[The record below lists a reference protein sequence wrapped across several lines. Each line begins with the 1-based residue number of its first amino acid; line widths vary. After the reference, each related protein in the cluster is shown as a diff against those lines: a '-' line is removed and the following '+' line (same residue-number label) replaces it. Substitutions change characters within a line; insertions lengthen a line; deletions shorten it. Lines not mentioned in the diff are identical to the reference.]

1 MLQAYGT
8 QDPRHC
14 VLGVPLQPVKITQN
28 IKEKTMHIYDIDI
41 VSDSD
46 EGRTVNVWTGRANNM
61 AEALQDVMDKNKN
74 MLNSKTEGAVMVT
87 IVKQLSKQAEVAN
100 FEARAKVEQMSPE
113 MVRLMTIESDVSLAE
128 LFKPPVKH

>member
-1 MLQAYGT
+1 
-8 QDPRHC
+8 
-14 VLGVPLQPVKITQN
+14 
-28 IKEKTMHIYDIDI
+28 MHIYDIDI

-74 MLNSKTEGAVMVT
+74 SLMGKTEGAVMVT

-100 FEARAKVEQMSPE
+100 FEARAIVEQIAPE

-128 LFKPPVKH
+128 LLKPPVKH

>member
-1 MLQAYGT
+1 
-8 QDPRHC
+8 
-14 VLGVPLQPVKITQN
+14 
-28 IKEKTMHIYDIDI
+28 MHTYEIDI

-74 MLNSKTEGAVMVT
+74 SLMSKTEGAVMVT

-100 FEARAKVEQMSPE
+100 FEARAIVEQIAPE

-128 LFKPPVKH
+128 LLKPPVKH

>member
-1 MLQAYGT
+1 
-8 QDPRHC
+8 
-14 VLGVPLQPVKITQN
+14 
-28 IKEKTMHIYDIDI
+28 MHIYDIDI

-46 EGRTVNVWTGRANNM
+46 EGRTVNVWTAKANNM

-74 MLNSKTEGAVMVT
+74 SLKSRTEGAIMVT
-87 IVKQLSKQAEVAN
+87 IIKQLSKQAEVAN
-100 FEARAKVEQMSPE
+100 FEAKAKVEQMAPE

>member
-1 MLQAYGT
+1 
-8 QDPRHC
+8 
-14 VLGVPLQPVKITQN
+14 
-28 IKEKTMHIYDIDI
+28 MHTYDIDI

-46 EGRTVNVWTGRANNM
+46 EGRMVNVWTAKAKNM

-74 MLNSKTEGAVMVT
+74 SLVGKTEGAVMVT
-87 IVKQLSKQAEVAN
+87 IIKQLSKQAEVAN
-100 FEARAKVEQMSPE
+100 FEAKAKVEQMSPE

>member
-1 MLQAYGT
+1 
-8 QDPRHC
+8 
-14 VLGVPLQPVKITQN
+14 
-28 IKEKTMHIYDIDI
+28 MHIYDIDI

-74 MLNSKTEGAVMVT
+74 SLMSKTEGAVMVT

-100 FEARAKVEQMSPE
+100 FEARAIVEQIAPE

-128 LFKPPVKH
+128 LLKPPVKH

>member
-1 MLQAYGT
+1 
-8 QDPRHC
+8 
-14 VLGVPLQPVKITQN
+14 
-28 IKEKTMHIYDIDI
+28 MHVYDIDI

-61 AEALQDVMDKNKN
+61 AEALQDVMDKSKN

>member
-1 MLQAYGT
+1 
-8 QDPRHC
+8 
-14 VLGVPLQPVKITQN
+14 
-28 IKEKTMHIYDIDI
+28 MHIYDIDI

-46 EGRTVNVWTGRANNM
+46 EGRTVNVWTAKANNM

-74 MLNSKTEGAVMVT
+74 SLMGKTEGAVMVT
-87 IVKQLSKQAEVAN
+87 IVKQLSKQAAVAN
-100 FEARAKVEQMSPE
+100 FEARATVEQMSPQ

>member
-1 MLQAYGT
+1 MN
-8 QDPRHC
+8 
-14 VLGVPLQPVKITQN
+14 V
-28 IKEKTMHIYDIDI
+28 YDIDI

-46 EGRTVNVWTGRANNM
+46 EGRTVNVWTAKANNM

-74 MLNSKTEGAVMVT
+74 SLKSKTEGAVMVT
-87 IVKQLSKQAEVAN
+87 IIKQLSKQAEVAN
-100 FEARAKVEQMSPE
+100 FEAIAKVEQMAPE